1 MKIWIISFRYI
12 LLVWLWVPLSLAQA
26 ATPATPLAGIDAA
39 SGLTPADADA
49 LIATLQNDAE
59 RAKLIKQ
66 LQLLSSAQKQAAPV
80 PSPVTLFAEA
90 GDRLQQ
96 LSTDVVTAATVVV
109 DMSTI
114 SNWLLAQVETPEARG
129 RLAEIGRNVG
139 LILGAAIL
147 AFWLAG
153 LLARPVR
160 HRVRSKQAPSWIARL
175 SLLFA
180 ELVSDALP
188 ISAFVAAAFVML
200 LFIQPR
206 AVTAS
211 VTISLLQTVLS
222 AGLILVLVR
231 GVLIAPQSAAWQ
243 LFPITDST
251 AGYLVRWARRFV
263 VWGIYG
269 FGLLNCLWWLGVPG
283 AVLATLQKTVA
294 LVVAILAITFIS
306 QNRRPVANW
315 LRPTPPPPAMGEGAE
330 DGAEAIVEPPSDIVS
345 RFPAVD
351 LLRNRL
357 ADIWHVLALLYVIG
371 IYSVYALKIEGG
383 FTFLL
388 RSTVFTIL
396 LIAAVRLLLRGIRQ
410 VTGRGFAVPDDLK
423 RRYPTLEERIKRY
436 LPTVTGFVA
445 LLIWGATILAVL
457 QLWGVNSFQWLGS
470 AVGKRATGS
479 AVTIGTV
486 LLIALGIWEI
496 VNGFIDRLLAGTDSD
511 GRRIARSARMRT
523 LLPLIRN
530 GLWFTIMTT
539 ALLLILSE
547 IGVNI
552 APLLAGAGVVGI
564 AIGFGSQALVKDVIT
579 GLFILIE
586 DTISVGD
593 VVDFGNQHS
602 GVVEGI
608 SVRTVRLRDTLGTL
622 HTIPFSEITVVKN
635 LTREYAY
642 WLIDI
647 GVPYSADTDRVMAIY
662 QEVTES
668 LKQDTAI
675 GPYIVGDLDPIGV
688 NALGASSIQV
698 QARIKTLPLRQWSV
712 GREFNRRVK
721 RAFDAEGIVI
731 GGAAPTLTLGPDMG
745 ALVQHFLDTQQI
757 APQLAPDMPT

>member
-1 MKIWIISFRYI
+1 MKVWIVSLRHI
-12 LLVWLWVPLSLAQA
+12 LLIWLCLPLSVAWA
-26 ATPATPLAGIDAA
+26 AAPATPLTAIDTA

-49 LIATLQNDAE
+49 LVATLQNDAQ

-66 LQLLSSAQKQAAPV
+66 LQLLSAAQKQAEPV

-96 LSTDVVTAATVVV
+96 LSTDVVTAVTVVV

-114 SNWLLAQVETPEARG
+114 SNWLLAQVQTPEARG

-153 LLARPVR
+153 LLAHPVR
-160 HRVRSKQAPSWIARL
+160 HRVRRKQAPSWIARL

-188 ISAFVAAAFVML
+188 ISAFVAAGFVMIL
-200 LFIQPR
+200 VIQPR
-206 AVTAS
+206 LVTES

-231 GVLIAPQSAAWQ
+231 GLLIAPQTAAWQ
-243 LFPITDST
+243 LLPITDKT
-251 AGYLVRWARRFV
+251 ARYLVRWARRFV
-263 VWGIYG
+263 IWGIYG

-294 LVVAILAITFIS
+294 LMVAIQAIVFIV

-315 LRPTPPPPAMGEGAE
+315 LRPTLPPPPMGEGAE
-330 DGAEAIVEPPSDIVS
+330 DGAEAIIEPPSDAVS

-396 LIAAVRLLLRGIRQ
+396 LIAVVRFLMRGIRR
-410 VTGRGFAVPDDLK
+410 VTGRGFSVPDDLK
-423 RRYPTLEERIKRY
+423 RRYPTLEERTKRY

-496 VNGFIDRLLAGTDSD
+496 VNGFIDRFLAGTDSE

-530 GLWFTIMTT
+530 GLWFAIMTT
-539 ALLLILSE
+539 AVLLILSE

-635 LTREYAY
+635 LTRDYAY

-721 RAFDAEGIVI
+721 RAFDEAGIVI
-731 GGAAPTLTLGPDMG
+731 GGAAPTLTLGSDMG

-757 APQLAPDMPT
+757 APQLGHVD